1 MMGRILIALTV
12 ACALAAGLPGG
23 TLAAG
28 KELPSKAAK
37 GCLKCH
43 EFDKES
49 GVYAGK
55 LASVSRKAKTI
66 QLKINA
72 DMQVIYFDDKTAL
85 KNAETMKKIPKNES
99 VKITY
104 YVKDGREFAKE
115 VVVKKGIEVPKEKL
129 ASVEEV
135 AALVAKGPEK
145 GKYVLIDSR
154 PKVRYNQGHVPT
166 AKAMPFFAF
175 DKLKEKLLPK
185 DKEVLQIYY
194 CGGFT

>member
-1 MMGRILIALTV
+1 MGRILIALAV
-12 ACALAAGLPGG
+12 ACALIAGAPGAV
-23 TLAAG
+23 LAAEE
-28 KELPSKAAK
+28 KLPSKAAK

-43 EFDKES
+43 QFDKES

-66 QLKINA
+66 QLKINS
-72 DMQVIYFDDKTAL
+72 DMQVIYFDDKTVL
-85 KNAETMKKIPKNES
+85 KNAETMKRIPKNES

-104 YVKDGREFAKE
+104 YVKDGKQFAKE
-115 VVVKKGIEVPKEKL
+115 VEVKKGLEVPKDQL

-154 PKVRYNQGHVPT
+154 PKVRYNEGHVPT

-175 DKLKEKLLPK
+175 DKLKDKLLPK
-185 DKEVLQIYY
+185 DKGVLQIYY